1 MSKGLWKWGSISED
15 IQMKGI
21 KEITPKKCKE
31 RKDLKAEF
39 LSKTTFRQVNEFED
53 KQQGRWERKGKMIC
67 NRKVGRNVSQR
78 GWKNSH
84 SKESKKKRISV
95 FHLLNYPIKLEK
107 CKHEGLNM

>member
-39 LSKTTFRQVNEFED
+39 LGKTTFRQVNEFED

-84 SKESKKKRISV
+84 SKESKKKKESQFFI
-95 FHLLNYPIKLEK
+95 
-107 CKHEGLNM
+107 C